1 MRRLFK
7 TGNKIVAALIILATV
22 LAIFLPIFEL
32 NTHFQD
38 YLVHF
43 LIFLI
48 ISGLIGL
55 IVNSK
60 TVLYTSFGCAAALAL
75 FLKNASNTELKN
87 PKPNDKDKIT
97 VAHLNMSLITDVE
110 TVQRIIQDSTIDV
123 ISLQE
128 YTPDWANIIPQILN
142 DRYPH
147 FYEDVRMD
155 LYGKSMYSKFPIT
168 SHELITSE
176 GVPNLEVQ
184 VQVGQEVFTILSTY
198 LVPALDGK
206 SKLVAKAQ
214 INDLCNYS
222 LAEKKT
228 RIIMGEFNQV
238 YWSHDILTFR
248 TKTGLLNSR
257 RNVNPNTFANPIA
270 ISE

>member
-1 MRRLFK
+1 
-7 TGNKIVAALIILATV
+7 
-22 LAIFLPIFEL
+22 
-32 NTHFQD
+32 
-38 YLVHF
+38 
-43 LIFLI
+43 LI

-257 RNVNPNTFANPIA
+257 RNVNPNTFKMPYNHIFYTPNVECYHFDELTDIA
-270 ISE
+270 GEYIGSKSSFQLKSEKRKMK